1 MEETKKTN
9 KAKKIFGLFDLDFRI
24 TKENIPRVL
33 SYVLFVSG
41 LILLY
46 IANKY
51 YAEKIIMR
59 TNKVNKEIKELR
71 AISITT
77 KAELMNYS
85 KQSEILKKAAE
96 MGLQTPTQPPKKIN
110 TDDK

>member
-1 MEETKKTN
+1 MEEAKKTN
-9 KAKKIFGLFDLDFRI
+9 KAKKISRFLDLDIRI

-33 SYVLFVSG
+33 SYVLFVSS

-51 YAEKIIMR
+51 YSEKIIMR

-71 AISITT
+71 AVSITT

-85 KQSEILKKAAE
+85 KQSE
-96 MGLQTPTQPPKKIN
+96 GLSVRCLR
-110 TDDK
+110 D